1 MAGAKPTRIA
11 AAWARR
17 HTISEAEKRPER
29 PLERLT
35 HPQKC
40 PQFPLIMVSRK
51 KIHLAKVL
59 TSPNVPCP
67 ECGYSIPPSEVVRL
81 GMDRMRCPKCNR
93 EFSGGEGDIF
103 L

>member
-35 HPQKC
+35 HGERVLAQVSHE
-40 PQFPLIMVSRK
+40 FLRDDNLPLWHGFHAFRRG
-51 KIHLAKVL
+51 LA
-59 TSPNVPCP
+59 TSLYDLGVDDFMIQQ
-67 ECGYSIPPSEVVRL
+67 IPRQADVETTR
-81 GMDRMRCPKCNR
+81 RHYIKA
-93 EFSGGEGDIF
+93 
-103 L
+103 